1 MKGCLLF
8 SIFCLVSS
16 VSFAAGFENCHP
28 FTTVNGKVLC
38 DATIAVTNWYGAVA
52 YCHAQ
57 GYKLASVSAYCD
69 VGTLPEERLGRAW
82 NGDTCK
88 NMAGLLPESQT
99 NKWLISPVDTSGHM
113 FAARGPFGVI
123 DNVDAIGG
131 NVYGAICDTGECGD
145 GFEWS
150 ASENRCMSAAEL
162 CGDTPPDN
170 TAAITSQMCC
180 EFWNLTWNS
189 STNTCSCPTGTSYL
203 ESKVCVPDNMCVYY
217 FERPAAPSTIQHSYQ
232 DCSSG
237 NCVNRNWSEVL
248 PVTYRVVKDECT
260 WPKYCDLRFLDT
272 NETRGDTVQ
281 TTGYYYGRC
290 GP

>member
-1 MKGCLLF
+1 MRNLAVLLYLCVM
-8 SIFCLVSS
+8 STS
-16 VSFAAGFENCHP
+16 VLAGPGNCIEFAG
-28 FTTVNGKVLC
+28 VNGRRYCYSANGLAFR
-38 DATIAVTNWYGAVA
+38 DAFT

-57 GYKLASVSAYCD
+57 GYHLVSTNELCDISSAGADRLAKGGGS
-69 VGTLPEERLGRAW
+69 GPG
-82 NGDTCK
+82 NGCK
-88 NMAGLLPESQT
+88 NLVGVTGLPGRL
-99 NKWLISPVDTSGHM
+99 WTSGLFSQSM
-113 FAARGPFGVI
+113 NCDAAIVYTDGMSIMNSNPTYWWNAVCWM
-123 DNVDAIGG
+123 GG
-131 NVYGAICDTGECGD
+131 CAD

-150 ASENRCMSAAEL
+150 ASENRCMGAAEL

-189 STNTCSCPTGTSYL
+189 STNTCGCPTGTSYL

-237 NCVNRNWSEVL
+237 NCVNSNWSEVL

-272 NETRGDTVQ
+272 DETRGDTVQ